1 MSGSSIASLA
11 DLDTQLLLSTP
22 RYALRR
28 HLHQAAI
35 SKGSIAYQDP
45 ITFDII
51 HTDVYLT
58 EHPDLCRHVGE
69 RHCPHYT
76 EEEILKPTVAARAGL
91 QQHDAR
97 GGAASP
103 SPHSSDDISDDESSC
118 LGSSS
123 SSSSSG
129 SSTSSSSSSSYASEV
144 SATTS
149 TQNNKNASAI
159 KKREISQAVASSTLT
174 ISNKG
179 NQERKVPSSA
189 NTKPD
194 NSNKTAAAATRLW
207 KASPFQRPHGVPF
220 VANDLQK
227 LKSASNNGAKAAPEA
242 APTAA
247 AHMVVDIEE
256 LRAMPK
262 YRQYSTMHKLAVDSG
277 HDCYRDVATGCLV
290 FCRPF
295 LAQQACCGEDCRH
308 CPYGRHKGRSQL
320 ELRRGGDRAGRTP
333 VIGDTRGGASG
344 STRGGRGVARHYS
357 SSSSSSSDNSSDD
370 EDQ

>member
-1 MSGSSIASLA
+1 MSGSSVACLA
-11 DLDTQLLLSTP
+11 DLDAQLLLSTP

-51 HTDVYLT
+51 HTGAFLT

-76 EEEILKPTVAARAGL
+76 EEEIIKPTVAARAEL
-91 QQHDAR
+91 QQHDVR
-97 GGAASP
+97 GGGASP
-103 SPHSSDDISDDESSC
+103 SPHSSDDISDDNESSR
-118 LGSSS
+118 LGSSSSSS

-144 SATTS
+144 SAATS

-159 KKREISQAVASSTLT
+159 KTREISQAVASSTLT

-179 NQERKVPSSA
+179 NQERKVPLST

-194 NSNKTAAAATRLW
+194 NSNKTATRLW

-227 LKSASNNGAKAAPEA
+227 LKSVSNGAKAAAAA

-262 YRQYSTMHKLAVDSG
+262 YRQY
-277 HDCYRDVATGCLV
+277 
-290 FCRPF
+290 
-295 LAQQACCGEDCRH
+295 
-308 CPYGRHKGRSQL
+308 
-320 ELRRGGDRAGRTP
+320 
-333 VIGDTRGGASG
+333 
-344 STRGGRGVARHYS
+344 
-357 SSSSSSSDNSSDD
+357 
-370 EDQ
+370 